1 MRRSFQ
7 LLLGVVSIA
16 SLGLSAH
23 SQTIKKES
31 LVRDGIY
38 VKETI
43 KERVPVPYP
52 SLREAE
58 VMWSKRIWRVIDLR
72 EKLNFPLYFPTEEMQ
87 DRKSLIQTL
96 YRSLEKGE
104 LVAYDADMDDEFT
117 TTLSFKECETKM
129 GGGMVQ
135 IGQNEDG
142 SPKMQYAE
150 PEWGNIKELLV
161 KEEWYFDR
169 KYSTL
174 QCRIIGIC
182 PIRVYYKTVNTGEDT
197 EEAGS
202 EGDLTKT
209 KTFWIYFPEA
219 RKVLANTSVYNEHND
234 AQRYSFDDLFF
245 FRRFSSYIIREGNVF
260 NNRQISAYTLGG
272 IPNMVESDKIKE
284 DITNEEHDLWE
295 F

>member
-150 PEWGNIKELLV
+150 PEW
-161 KEEWYFDR
+161 
-169 KYSTL
+169 
-174 QCRIIGIC
+174 
-182 PIRVYYKTVNTGEDT
+182 
-197 EEAGS
+197 
-202 EGDLTKT
+202 
-209 KTFWIYFPEA
+209 
-219 RKVLANTSVYNEHND
+219 
-234 AQRYSFDDLFF
+234 
-245 FRRFSSYIIREGNVF
+245 
-260 NNRQISAYTLGG
+260 
-272 IPNMVESDKIKE
+272 
-284 DITNEEHDLWE
+284 
-295 F
+295 

>member
-7 LLLGVVSIA
+7 ILLGIVSMA
-16 SLGLSAH
+16 SLGLSAN

-43 KERVPVPYP
+43 KEREPVPYP
-52 SLREAE
+52 SLREAD
-58 VMWSKRIWRVIDLR
+58 VMYSKRVWRVIDLR

-96 YRSLEKGE
+96 YRALEKGE

-129 GGGMVQ
+129 GGGMIQ

-142 SPKMQYAE
+142 SPKMQYAD
-150 PEWGNIKELLV
+150 PQWGNIKELLV
-161 KEEWYFDR
+161 KEDWFFDR
-169 KYSTL
+169 KYSRME
-174 QCRIIGIC
+174 CRIIGIC
-182 PIRVYYKTVNTGEDT
+182 PIRVYMKTINSADNQDEEVEGE
-197 EEAGS
+197 
-202 EGDLTKT
+202 LTKV

-219 RKVLANTSVYNEHND
+219 RRVMAKTGAYSEHND
-234 AQRYSFDDLFF
+234 SQRFSYDDLFF
-245 FRRFSSYIIREGNVF
+245 FRRFSSYIIQEANVY
-260 NNRQISAYTLGG
+260 NNRTISTYTLGG
-272 IPNMVESDKIKE
+272 IPNMVESDRIKE
-284 DITNEEHDLWE
+284 DIFNQEHDLWE

>member
-7 LLLGVVSIA
+7 ILLGVVSMA
-16 SLGLSAH
+16 SLGLSAN

-38 VKETI
+38 TKETI
-43 KERVPVPYP
+43 KERQPVPYP
-52 SLREAE
+52 SLREAD

-72 EKLNFPLYFPTEEMQ
+72 EKLNLPLYFPTDEMQ

-117 TTLSFKECETKM
+117 STISFKECETKM

-142 SPKMQYAE
+142 SPKMQFAD
-150 PEWGNIKELLV
+150 PKWGDIKELLV
-161 KEEWYFDR
+161 KEEWFFDK
-169 KYSTL
+169 KYSTM

-182 PIRVYYKTVNTGEDT
+182 PIRVYLKTVKTADET
-197 EEAGS
+197 EEAG
-202 EGDLTKT
+202 EGELTKVR
-209 KTFWIYFPEA
+209 TFWIYFPEA
-219 RKVLANTSVYNEHND
+219 RKVLANTGVYSEHND
-234 AQRYSFDDLFF
+234 AQRISFDDLFF
-245 FRRFSSYIIREGNVF
+245 FRRFDSYIIQEGNVY
-260 NNRQISAYTLGG
+260 NNRKVNSYTLGG
-272 IPNMVESDKIKE
+272 IPNMVESDRIKE
-284 DITNEEHDLWE
+284 DIFNQEHDLWE

>member
-43 KERVPVPYP
+43 KERLPVPYP
-52 SLREAE
+52 SLREAD
-58 VMWSKRIWRVIDLR
+58 VMWSKRIWRVVDLR

-174 QCRIIGIC
+174 QCRIIGVC

-197 EEAGS
+197 EGGS